1 MATHSSILAW
11 RIPWS
16 EEPGGLQSI
25 GSHSWTQ
32 LSDWAHTYSLYESN
46 MKCGPW
52 TGASYHLL
60 LLLLSCF
67 SRVRLYATPISP
79 ELVRNADS
87 SASTVLKSG
96 AQESLV
102 WPALLVINR
111 GGSFRSIVLH
121 NTGISSWRLGNGVL
135 MLWASST
142 AANNSSYFKKMIQL
156 CFIQTP
162 NL

>member
-1 MATHSSILAW
+1 MVRGVWRATVHRVA
-11 RIPWS
+11 
-16 EEPGGLQSI
+16 QSR
-25 GSHSWTQ
+25 TR
-32 LSDWAHTYSLYESN
+32 LSDWAHTHSLNKSN
-46 MKCGPW
+46 VKCGPW

-60 LLLLSCF
+60 LLLLSRF
-67 SRVRLYATPISP
+67 SCVRLCATPVSP
-79 ELVRNADS
+79 ELMRNADC
-87 SASTVLKSG
+87 SASTVLRSG

-102 WPALLVINR
+102 WPALSVINR

-121 NTGISSWRLGNGVL
+121 NTSISSWRLGNGAL
-135 MLWASST
+135 TLWASST